1 MAKININK
9 KIFITAQVLF
19 NIEMIVNS

>member
-1 MAKININK
+1 MAKVNINK
-9 KIFITAQVLF
+9 KIFITAQALF